1 MRWWFAVVAS
11 LPGWLF
17 ADELLVIT
25 MPQCPPCRR
34 LKADLLQRPELYA
47 GHAVRLLEGTQAM
60 RDHAV
65 DAVPTLILVRD
76 GRQVARKVGYEG
88 PEGLR
93 EWLRAR

>member
-1 MRWWFAVVAS
+1 MRALAAWLLLCLPAV
-11 LPGWLF
+11 

-47 GHAVRLLEGTQAM
+47 GHSLRLLEGKAAM
-60 RDHAV
+60 KAHAV
-65 DAVPTLILVRD
+65 DEVPTLIRIRD

-88 PEGLR
+88 PDKLR
-93 EWLRAR
+93 EWINAR

>member
-34 LKADLLQRPELYA
+34 LKANLLQKPDLYA
-47 GHAVRLLEGTQAM
+47 GHSLRLLEGKAAM

>member
-1 MRWWFAVVAS
+1 MRCFAAFVFS

-17 ADELLVIT
+17 ADELLVVT

-34 LKADLLQRPELYA
+34 LKADLLQKPDIYA
-47 GHAVRLLEGTQAM
+47 GHSLRLLEGKAAM

-65 DAVPTLILVRD
+65 DMVPTIILVRD

-88 PEGLR
+88 PAQLKA
-93 EWLRAR
+93 WINAR

>member
-1 MRWWFAVVAS
+1 MRTLAAWLLLCLPAV
-11 LPGWLF
+11 

-47 GHAVRLLEGTQAM
+47 GHAVRLLEGKQAM

-65 DAVPTLILVRD
+65 DEVPTLILKRD

-88 PEGLR
+88 PDKLKA
-93 EWLRAR
+93 WINAR